1 MGMTD
6 YNNEEYETKLKYRL
20 EILKQKINDGKIK
33 IASHLIDD
41 FKNSIDNIQY
51 SEDGGVILD
60 TVDGRIRSM
69 ALAISHFDERD
80 KLKKRFSLFDIQN
93 AYFQIIESRF
103 KPIFKKMI
111 EENINAHQVA
121 TFYSSNDRLIN
132 NVAPQINDFINDI
145 YEFWKN
151 IGDVGCWHLEDSIDN
166 LNGIYGGDLFPSYN
180 ENIASKCGI
189 YTDTL
194 ALPDPFVRSKYVL
207 ENSDD
212 ATRVYYFI
220 KHGLNVLKYKDLA
233 CIDLT
238 YPIVAILPDMQNLE
252 DNGRDTI
259 RALGKADT
267 LIHAQEIFD
276 FNFDNEEDLVEF
288 FKSLD
293 TIEKLENHIRKKDR
307 ILFDTDWNGSFKDDF
322 SKYKNT
328 LPQNILESIS
338 PGEILHSQIFSRMA
352 ISNELLLKSKQLSG
366 VPIIEAPTSWQYF
379 NWKLEYDAIRAE
391 NHYSVDGLH
400 VLKGLNDLSH
410 TDMPWIGNIPSESL
424 IELRKQDALSEIRDI
439 LGDSIHELIET
450 NPANFNATRDQLHK
464 NIDNSLSMH
473 RKKLEELRQKKWK
486 FAGHDIGSWIVM
498 GGIEVAAALT
508 GTESWGMGAIIAG
521 QFLDPP
527 KLKDI
532 PKTYKDISAEDEAV
546 KKSPVGLLFKVS
558 KKYQ

>member
-1 MGMTD
+1 MAD
-6 YNNEEYETKLKYRL
+6 YNDEEYEYNLKARL
-20 EILKQKINDGKIK
+20 EILKTKINDGKVK
-33 IASHLIDD
+33 IAPHLIDD
-41 FKNSIDNIQY
+41 FRNSIANIQY

-80 KLKKRFSLFDIQN
+80 KLKKQFSLFDIQN
-93 AYFQIIESRF
+93 AYFQIIENNF
-103 KPIFKKMI
+103 KPIFKRMI

-121 TFYSSNDRLIN
+121 SFYSSNDRLIN
-132 NVAPQINDFINDI
+132 SVAPQINDFINDI

-151 IGDVGCWHLEDSIDN
+151 IGDIGCWHLEDSIDN

-220 KHGLNVLKYKDLA
+220 KHGLNILKYKDLA

-252 DNGRDTI
+252 DNGRDII
-259 RALGKADT
+259 RALGQADT

-293 TIEKLENHIRKKDR
+293 TIEKLEHHIRKKDR

-322 SKYKNT
+322 SKYKDT
-328 LPQNILESIS
+328 LPQNILESIT

-410 TDMPWIGNIPSESL
+410 TDMPWIGNIPPESL

-486 FAGHDIGSWIVM
+486 FAGHDIGSWVVM

-558 KKYQ
+558 KKDQ

>member
-1 MGMTD
+1 MTD

>member
-1 MGMTD
+1 MNDHSKED
-6 YNNEEYETKLKYRL
+6 YESNLKARLDVLRKKL
-20 EILKQKINDGKIK
+20 NDGKIK
-33 IASHLIDD
+33 IAPHLVDG
-41 FKNSIDNIQY
+41 FQNSIANIQY
-51 SEDGGVILD
+51 SENGDILLD
-60 TVDGRIRSM
+60 TVDSRIRSM
-69 ALAISHFDERD
+69 ALMISHFDERD
-80 KLKKRFSLFDIQN
+80 KLKKQFSLFDIQN
-93 AYFQIIESRF
+93 TYFQIIENWF
-103 KPIFKKMI
+103 KPIFNKMI
-111 EENINAHQVA
+111 EENVNAHQVA
-121 TFYSSNDRLIN
+121 SFYSSNDQLIN
-132 NVAPQINDFINDI
+132 NVAPQINDFTNNI

-194 ALPDPFVRSKYVL
+194 VLPDPFVRSKYVF
-207 ENSDD
+207 ETSDNS
-212 ATRVYYFI
+212 TRVYYFI
-220 KHGLNVLKYKDLA
+220 KHGLNVLKYKELA
-233 CIDLT
+233 CIDLI

-252 DNGRDTI
+252 DDGREVI
-259 RALGKADT
+259 RTLGQADT

-276 FNFDNEEDLVEF
+276 FNFDNQEDLAEF
-288 FKSLD
+288 SKSLD
-293 TIEKLENHIRKKDR
+293 TIEKLENYIKKKDL
-307 ILFDTDWNGSFKDDF
+307 ILFDTDWNGSFKDNF
-322 SKYKNT
+322 SKYRDT
-328 LPQNILESIS
+328 LPTSIVESIT

-352 ISNELLLKSKQLSG
+352 ISNELLIKSSQLSG

-379 NWKLEYDAIRAE
+379 DWKLKYDAVRAE
-391 NHYSVDGLH
+391 NHYSIDGLH
-400 VLKGLNDLSH
+400 ILKGLNDLSH
-410 TDMPWIGNIPSESL
+410 TDMPWIGNIPPESL

-486 FAGHDIGSWIVM
+486 FAGHDIGSWVVM

-558 KKYQ
+558 KKDQ